1 MPSQNTRKSSPN
13 WWMTKIANHP
23 MPAPNNLWLFSRSI
37 TKKHMQ
43 VLGHNWLRVVGE
55 LWRAA
60 SFARLAPAV
69 AGLALMLILSASVE
83 PASSSPTARP
93 QASPSAAL
101 NLTQAELST
110 LINSGTLPELK
121 WPTFSDYQQ
130 RVNKFYQEGGYALAW
145 IQNNQPSP
153 QALAMIAQFKQADLK
168 GLNPEDFDSLRWD
181 QRVAKFR
188 PLAARPS
195 VSDLVHFDLA
205 LTVCA
210 MRFISDLRVGR
221 VNPQHFSF
229 AIDLGPRKYD
239 LPEHL
244 RSKVIDAQ
252 DVSAAMAQVEPPYD
266 GYRRAE
272 AALATYLKLAAQGD
286 GARLSVPERSVR
298 PGNPYAGMP
307 QLIARL
313 RQLGDLAPGQEA
325 PPDSAIYRGA
335 MVDAVKHF
343 QRRHGLE
350 QDGILGAGT
359 ISELNKPLGYRVQ
372 QLQLALE
379 RYRWVAP
386 NFPEPPVLVN
396 IPEFRLRT
404 LRRQPA
410 KFLTMRVVVGRAY
423 RSQTPVFTDQM
434 RYVIFRPYWN
444 VPISIQRRE
453 LVPKTERNRGYLA
466 ANRYEVTNRSG
477 VVVSDGAVS
486 DDILSG
492 LRSGALSIRQKPGPK
507 NALGLVKFIFPN
519 NYNVYLHSTPA
530 PELFSRARRDFS
542 HGCIRVED
550 PVPLAA
556 WVLRDKPG
564 WDEGRIKATMN
575 GAVDN
580 VQVNLDKP
588 IPVLILYSTAV
599 VEPDNEIRFF
609 DDIYGYDKALQKVL
623 DTGPPYPNPN

>member
-1 MPSQNTRKSSPN
+1 MEISGNWFRVRGEIWSATR
-13 WWMTKIANHP
+13 T
-23 MPAPNNLWLFSRSI
+23 
-37 TKKHMQ
+37 
-43 VLGHNWLRVVGE
+43 G
-55 LWRAA
+55 RAHI
-60 SFARLAPAV
+60 FARLAPAIIT
-69 AGLALMLILSASVE
+69 LALLVIFLSSAE
-83 PASSSPTARP
+83 PASRSMTASP
-93 QASPSAAL
+93 QASPSAVS
-101 NLTQAELST
+101 NPTQAELIA
-110 LINSGTLPELK
+110 LINSGTLPELR
-121 WPTFSDYQQ
+121 WPNFSDYQ
-130 RVNKFYQEGGYALAW
+130 RHLDKFYQQGGYSLAW
-145 IQNNQPSP
+145 IQNNQASP
-153 QALAMIAQFKQADLK
+153 QALAIIGLFKQAALK
-168 GLNPEDFDSLRWD
+168 GLSPEDYDSPRWD
-181 QRVAKFR
+181 GRVAK
-188 PLAARPS
+188 LAPSVARPS
-195 VSDLVHFDLA
+195 DTDLVHFDLA

-210 MRFISDLRVGR
+210 MRFISDLHVGR
-221 VNPQHFSF
+221 VNPRHFNF

-239 LPEHL
+239 LPDHL

-252 DVSAAMAQVEPPYD
+252 DLSAAIAQVEPPYD

-272 AALATYLKLAAQGD
+272 AALATYLKLATQGD
-286 GARLSVPERSVR
+286 GARLPVPERSVR
-298 PGNPYAGMP
+298 PGKPYAGMP

-313 RQLGDLAPGQEA
+313 RQLGDLAPDQDA
-325 PPDSAIYRGA
+325 ALDSATYQGA
-335 MVDAVKHF
+335 IVGAVKTF

-379 RYRWVAP
+379 RYRWIAP
-386 NFPEPPVLVN
+386 NFPEPPIVVN

-410 KFLTMRVVVGRAY
+410 EFLTMRVVVGRAY
-423 RSQTPVFTDQM
+423 RTRTPVFTDQM

-453 LVPKTERNRGYLA
+453 LIPKTEHNRDYLA
-466 ANRYEVTNRSG
+466 AHGYEVTNRAGSVVADG
-477 VVVSDGAVS
+477 VVS

-542 HGCIRVED
+542 HGCIRVEN
-550 PVPLAA
+550 PVALAA

-564 WDEGRIKATMN
+564 WNEDRIKATMN
-575 GAVDN
+575 GTDDN

-609 DDIYGYDKALQKVL
+609 DDIYGYDEALQKVL
-623 DTGPPYPNPN
+623 DAGPPYPN